1 MENRD
6 DILLRAMDE
15 ERRIV
20 SWRKFYVHLSG
31 RTNDA
36 HLPWVSRFE
45 GIGQVKVDSAEDSD
59 YILLFC
65 PITSKVGTD
74 ISEALENPP
83 AGDKEVILV
92 VMHHTFNRDHVVADS
107 RWQVNDPK
115 VRLVVDTLFFEGC
128 PLQSNRNEI
137 AWDEI
142 KKFLGVCGRAESI
155 QASSG
160 GFIDC
165 LPVKKFY
172 VHLWGKTNGA
182 HLSWVSKFEGIGQ
195 VKVDSAEDSDYILLF
210 CPIVSRVGADIS
222 EALENWKTAGDKEV
236 ILVVM
241 HHTFNRDHVVAES
254 RWQVKDPKVR
264 LVVDTLFFEDVLCSL
279 TSMKSHGMKSQSF
292 LVSAPF
298 RPLVGGF
305 IDCLP
310 VKKFYVHLW
319 GKTNGAHLSWVSK
332 FEGIGQVKVDSAE
345 DSDYILLFCP
355 IVSRVG
361 ADISEALEN
370 WKTAGDKEVILVVMH
385 HTFNRDH
392 VVAES
397 RWQVKDPKV
406 RLVVDTLFFEGRP
419 LQSNR
424 NEIAWDEIT
433 KFLGVRGRAES
444 IQASSGGF
452 IDCLPV
458 KKFYVH
464 LWGKTNGAHL
474 SWVSKFEGIGQ
485 VKVESLEDSDYI
497 LLFCPIVSRVGADI
511 SEALENLPAGDKEV
525 ILVVMH
531 HTFDNDHIVADSRRQ
546 VNNTNVRLVVD
557 TLFFE
562 GCPLQSD
569 LNEIAWDEIKKFLGV
584 CAEVPS
590 RGFSDYLSWRKFCV
604 QLSGR
609 TNDAHLPWVSRFE
622 GIGQVKVDSAEDSDY
637 ILLFCPIT
645 SRVGTDI
652 SVALENLPA
661 GDKEVIL
668 VVMHHTFNKDHIVAD
683 SRRQV
688 NNTNVRLVVDTLFF
702 EGRPLECNLNEIAW
716 EHIKKF
722 LGVCAEVPSRGFSDY
737 LQTKAASLKTQ
748 FGKQFA
754 TKIKWGWPQRTNPQA
769 EFVFSPDFPH
779 VTNKAPHTTLNV
791 DTMQLASAS
800 RDIAEYSDDQQE
812 EEEMSENATS
822 MLQLSCKT
830 QQESSASQSS
840 PKPVPAERARKA
852 EKKRNVSQTLLDASQ
867 DVDEMFGKQVVCEL
881 KQIKDTATKT
891 RLRRNIL
898 VMIYDAAEA
907 EQRAASNQSK

>member
-74 ISEALENPP
+74 ISEALENLP

-195 VKVDSAEDSDYILLF
+195 VKV
-210 CPIVSRVGADIS
+210 
-222 EALENWKTAGDKEV
+222 
-236 ILVVM
+236 
-241 HHTFNRDHVVAES
+241 
-254 RWQVKDPKVR
+254 
-264 LVVDTLFFEDVLCSL
+264 
-279 TSMKSHGMKSQSF
+279 
-292 LVSAPF
+292 
-298 RPLVGGF
+298 
-305 IDCLP
+305 
-310 VKKFYVHLW
+310 
-319 GKTNGAHLSWVSK
+319 
-332 FEGIGQVKVDSAE
+332 
-345 DSDYILLFCP
+345 
-355 IVSRVG
+355 
-361 ADISEALEN
+361 
-370 WKTAGDKEVILVVMH
+370 
-385 HTFNRDH
+385 
-392 VVAES
+392 
-397 RWQVKDPKV
+397 
-406 RLVVDTLFFEGRP
+406 
-419 LQSNR
+419 
-424 NEIAWDEIT
+424 
-433 KFLGVRGRAES
+433 
-444 IQASSGGF
+444 
-452 IDCLPV
+452 
-458 KKFYVH
+458 
-464 LWGKTNGAHL
+464 
-474 SWVSKFEGIGQ
+474 
-485 VKVESLEDSDYI
+485 ESLEDSDYI

-511 SEALENLPAGDKEV
+511 SEALESIPAGDKEV

-569 LNEIAWDEIKKFLGV
+569 LNEIAWDE
-584 CAEVPS
+584 
-590 RGFSDYLSWRKFCV
+590 
-604 QLSGR
+604 
-609 TNDAHLPWVSRFE
+609 
-622 GIGQVKVDSAEDSDY
+622 
-637 ILLFCPIT
+637 
-645 SRVGTDI
+645 
-652 SVALENLPA
+652 
-661 GDKEVIL
+661 
-668 VVMHHTFNKDHIVAD
+668 
-683 SRRQV
+683 
-688 NNTNVRLVVDTLFF
+688 
-702 EGRPLECNLNEIAW
+702 
-716 EHIKKF
+716 IKKF